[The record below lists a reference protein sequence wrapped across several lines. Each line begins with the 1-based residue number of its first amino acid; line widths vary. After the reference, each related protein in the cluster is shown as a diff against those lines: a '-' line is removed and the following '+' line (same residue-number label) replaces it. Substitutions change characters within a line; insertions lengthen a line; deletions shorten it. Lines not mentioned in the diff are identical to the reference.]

1 MRKPITRQFSIN
13 SFFTAYDY
21 NWNSTYQ
28 SEGEAHDFW
37 EIVYVASGAVGVTE
51 DDRVYH
57 VVEGNI
63 LLHAPMEFHNICSA
77 EGTHPHVVI
86 LSFDAT
92 GELPKSLTEGPFPL
106 SNEMRAQYES
116 IFADVKAF
124 VDDPEQNKTQGQEGA
139 DRLASFLLRL
149 NRRYRS
155 ELSLMKTGSA
165 IEYTRLVETM
175 NKAIYENL
183 SLEELAA
190 ARHISISYIKQLF
203 KRYAGISPK
212 AYYAR
217 LRCTEAIRQLQAG
230 SSVTEVSDALHFS
243 SPSYFSAFFK
253 KMTGQPPAR
262 YVRQRQS
269 EWETE

>member
-1 MRKPITRQFSIN
+1 M
-13 SFFTAYDY
+13 
-21 NWNSTYQ
+21 
-28 SEGEAHDFW
+28 
-37 EIVYVASGAVGVTE
+37 
-51 DDRVYH
+51 
-57 VVEGNI
+57 
-63 LLHAPMEFHNICSA
+63 
-77 EGTHPHVVI
+77 
-86 LSFDAT
+86 
-92 GELPKSLTEGPFPL
+92 
-106 SNEMRAQYES
+106 
-116 IFADVKAF
+116 
-124 VDDPEQNKTQGQEGA
+124 
-139 DRLASFLLRL
+139 ASFLLRL